1 MPHRT
6 SSKRNYYERKIND
19 GWPKLD
25 FLVFSVFGGGNDQ
38 DTESL
43 SLRG

>member
-6 SSKRNYYERKIND
+6 LSARNDYERKIND

-25 FLVFSVFGGGNDQ
+25 FLVFSVFEGVIAR
-38 DTESL
+38 T
-43 SLRG
+43 LRG

>member
-6 SSKRNYYERKIND
+6 LSARNDYERKIND

-25 FLVFSVFGGGNDQ
+25 FLVFSVFWGGNSQ

-43 SLRG
+43 PLRG

>member
-6 SSKRNYYERKIND
+6 LSARNDYERKIND

-25 FLVFSVFGGGNDQ
+25 FLVFSVFGGGVIAR
-38 DTESL
+38 T
-43 SLRG
+43 LRVYH